1 MINDGIK
8 NIYAKPVTFPIY
20 QTSSYI
26 VPEGEKYRYTREYN
40 PTVENL
46 GKEIMHIEGSE
57 DYNVFSS
64 GMGAITTT
72 LLALAS
78 PGDRILTHLDTFAR
92 SYHFIKDFMG
102 KWGIKTDISIP
113 GTENIISSIRKDTK
127 IVFIESVTNPIL
139 RVNDIKAISER
150 CREVDAL
157 LIVDS
162 TVPTPY
168 NIKSIKLGADIVIHS
183 SSKFIAGHNTVISG
197 LAAGRKDLMEKIDA
211 MRRTLGTTLDPNS
224 AFLTETGMKTLDLRM
239 EKINSNA
246 LKIAGELMN
255 NPGIK
260 RVIYPGLP
268 GHPDH
273 DTAAKYMKGYSGV
286 VCFEINGDVHKF
298 TENLKMI
305 IPANTMGGVE
315 SIISTPK
322 TMSHRSLTDDELRIL
337 HVNDNFIRLST
348 GIESPDEILGDIN
361 NALSYSQ

>member
-46 GKEIMHIEGSE
+46 GKEIMRIEGSE

-72 LLALAS
+72 LLALS
-78 PGDRILTHLDTFAR
+78 GPGDRILTHLDTFAR
-92 SYHFIKDFMG
+92 SYHFIKEFMG
-102 KWGIKTDISIP
+102 RWGVRADVSLP
-113 GTENIISSIRKDTK
+113 GTENILSSIKKDTK

-150 CREVDAL
+150 CNEVGSL

-168 NIKSIKLGADIVIHS
+168 NIKSVKLGADIVIHS
-183 SSKFIAGHNTVISG
+183 SSKFIAGHNNVISG
-197 LAAGRKDLMEKIDA
+197 LAAGRKDLMEKIDT

-224 AFLTETGMKTLDLRM
+224 AFLTEAGMKTLDIRM

-246 LKIAGELMN
+246 MKIARELEGN
-255 NPGIK
+255 KYIK
-260 RVIYPGLP
+260 RVIYPGLAE
-268 GHPDH
+268 HRDH
-273 DTAAKYMKGYSGV
+273 DTAVKYMKGYSGI
-286 VCFEINGDVHKF
+286 VCFEIGMEAMKF
-298 TENLKMI
+298 IGNLKQV
-305 IPANTMGGVE
+305 IPANTMGGVD
-315 SIISTPK
+315 SIVSIPK
-322 TMSHRSLTDDELRIL
+322 TMSHRSLTPDELKIL
-337 HVNDNFIRLST
+337 GVNDHFIRLSV
-348 GIESPDEILGDIN
+348 GIEEPEKILDDIN
-361 NALSYSQ
+361 NALSSQ

>member
-26 VPEGEKYRYTREYN
+26 VPDGEKYRYTREYN

-46 GKEIMHIEGSE
+46 GKEIKHIEGSE

-72 LLALAS
+72 LLALS
-78 PGDRILTHLDTFAR
+78 EPGDRILTHLDTFAR

-102 KWGIKTDISIP
+102 RWGIRADISMP
-113 GTENIISSIRKDTK
+113 GTENIISSIKNDTK

-150 CREVDAL
+150 CNEVGSL

-168 NIKSIKLGADIVIHS
+168 NIKSVKLGADIAIHS
-183 SSKFIAGHNTVISG
+183 SSKFIAGHNNVISG
-197 LAAGRKDLMEKIDA
+197 LAAGRGDLMEKIDA

-224 AFLTETGMKTLDLRM
+224 AFLTETGMKTLDIRM

-246 LKIAGELMN
+246 MKIASELEGN
-255 NPGIK
+255 QYIK
-260 RVIYPGLP
+260 RVIYPGLHE
-268 GHPDH
+268 HPDH
-273 DTAAKYMKGYSGV
+273 DTAVKYMKGYSGI
-286 VCFEINGDVHKF
+286 VCFEIDHDAGEF
-298 TENLKMI
+298 TENLKKI
-305 IPANTMGGVE
+305 IPANTMGGVD
-315 SIISTPK
+315 SIVSIPK
-322 TMSHRSLTDDELRIL
+322 TMSHRSLTPDELEIL
-337 HVNDNFIRLST
+337 GVDDHFIRLSV
-348 GIESPDEILGDIN
+348 GIEEPEIILEDIN
-361 NALSYSQ
+361 NALSVK